1 MREFY
6 ACLMTLL
13 YRLLTKNEVLDDK
26 VYSSIFFTLY
36 SVTIE
41 SLTTVVSDRVLFSRK
56 VLKMYCSTAL

>member
-56 VLKMYCSTAL
+56 VLKMYYSPAL

>member
-41 SLTTVVSDRVLFSRK
+41 SLTTVISDRVLFSRK
-56 VLKMYCSTAL
+56 VLQMYYSPAL